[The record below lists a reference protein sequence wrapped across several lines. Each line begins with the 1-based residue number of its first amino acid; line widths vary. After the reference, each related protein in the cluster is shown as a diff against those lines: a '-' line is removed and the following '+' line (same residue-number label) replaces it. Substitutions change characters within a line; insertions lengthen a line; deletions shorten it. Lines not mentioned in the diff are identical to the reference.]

1 MPSMVSFDSLIH
13 RIIVIITEKNR
24 TSFSVQKL
32 NNILLNFPKI
42 EKKITMKTGKQFE
55 FNGKRIWKLVGFTGE
70 FIALDGYF
78 RAEE

>member
-1 MPSMVSFDSLIH
+1 MPIMTSFDSLIH
-13 RIIVIITEKNR
+13 SIIVIITEKNR

-42 EKKITMKTGKQFE
+42 EKKIIMKTGKQFE
-55 FNGKRIWKLVGFTGE
+55 LNDKRIWKLIGFAGE